1 MEATQLTMTPTM
13 IVLTGLLLSAAV
25 VLSYF
30 RRKPSALCAYA
41 GMWTCRIG
49 LSAVWDLSTMI
60 LWGFVALT
68 AVVLAYADSG
78 NNDEYTGARP
88 FVATGTLTGAIV
100 GLVVNTMA
108 GLILGAAAGAVFGL
122 LAYSRMSSRGRQYCR
137 FPSRQFAMTLV
148 RIGAGTVVTMTIV
161 GMALARLLTLT
172 TL

>member
-1 MEATQLTMTPTM
+1 MEATHLTMTPTM

-49 LSAVWDLSTMI
+49 LSAVWDLSTMM

-68 AVVLAYADSG
+68 AVVLAYADS
-78 NNDEYTGARP
+78 DECAGARP
-88 FVATGTLTGAIV
+88 FVVTGTLTGAII

-108 GLILGAAAGAVFGL
+108 GLILGAAAGAAFGL
-122 LAYSRMSSRGRQYCR
+122 LAYSRMSSRGRQHCR

>member
-1 MEATQLTMTPTM
+1 M

-49 LSAVWDLSTMI
+49 LSAVWDLSTMM

-68 AVVLAYADSG
+68 AVVLAYADS
-78 NNDEYTGARP
+78 DECAGARP
-88 FVATGTLTGAIV
+88 FVVTGTLTGAII

-108 GLILGAAAGAVFGL
+108 GLILGAAAGAAFGL
-122 LAYSRMSSRGRQYCR
+122 LAYSRMSSRGRQHCR